1 MSKFLWS
8 YLLISPAVLGATL
21 VVSSSAMAADAQQ
34 AADAVNPAVAKAE
47 TAETSEAKLNALA
60 AVSETTA
67 ASEPVEEIS
76 PVAGSETHAAIEDSA
91 TAATE
96 SAIVGANTAP
106 AEAEPQAA
114 SQPTSESLAAVEPT
128 VAQPVENSAPAA
140 QLEIPAP
147 AATALP
153 EQIGAV
159 QLETPA
165 PAVAESAEQSLPQ
178 PAESL
183 AQTAAPQEQNPA
195 ATLEQ
200 LNEYSSEGAAGGETQ
215 GQVTSV
221 SQLSDVRPTDW
232 AFQALQSL
240 VERYGCIA
248 GYPDGTFRGN
258 RAMTR
263 YEFAAGLNACLDKVS
278 ELIRGGTG
286 NFATR
291 DDLAALQRLQ
301 EEFAAELATLRGRVD
316 ALEARTSELEANQ
329 FSTTTKLTGEAIFA
343 LSDDFGGNVGLFG
356 RDERR
361 LGSDNNE
368 AVFQQRVRLN
378 LNTSFTGRDL
388 LLTRLQ
394 VGNGRNFN
402 LGATSEGTQTWN
414 VVGRTDN
421 VVALDTLLYKFP
433 VGQRLNVSLIANA
446 GVWDDIMPTV
456 NPYFEDF
463 DGGNGALSAFGQRN
477 PIYRLGGGAGIGF
490 DYAFGGRGLLGGV
503 FGPTSLSFG
512 YLASNAAS
520 PVKGAGLLNGDYAAM
535 GQLTFT
541 PGRNLQVAFNYN
553 HGYFNRGNFGFDNG
567 LGNGIDNLGG
577 FTGTGVANSLNGLS
591 EGFDGFG
598 ARKVVTNSYGAQ
610 ASLRL
615 SPRFILG
622 GWAGLTNARIL
633 GIGDARIW
641 NYAVTLALPDLG
653 KEGNLLGFVVGREP
667 YLDKLE
673 AASSLRSF
681 RNDDSYHVEGFYKFQ
696 LSDNISVTPGVIWVT
711 NPNQDDRNDD
721 IIIGTLRTTF
731 TF

>member
-21 VVSSSAMAADAQQ
+21 VVSSSAIAADAQSAADVIQPQ
-34 AADAVNPAVAKAE
+34 AATTE
-47 TAETSEAKLNALA
+47 TAETSEINLNALA
-60 AVSETTA
+60 AVPETSA
-67 ASEPVEEIS
+67 ANLVEEIS
-76 PVAGSETHAAIEDSA
+76 KSAGSETQPASA
-91 TAATE
+91 VPVEIAATEE
-96 SAIVGANTAP
+96 SAIVANTA
-106 AEAEPQAA
+106 AEVANPQAV
-114 SQPTSESLAAVEPT
+114 SEPKSESLAAVEPT
-128 VAQPVENSAPAA
+128 VAQPTTTPV
-140 QLEIPAP
+140 
-147 AATALP
+147 AATAQP

-159 QLETPA
+159 QLETIA
-165 PAVAESAEQSLPQ
+165 PALAESAQPSLPK
-178 PAESL
+178 PAEAL
-183 AQTAAPQEQNPA
+183 AQTAAPATQNPG

-200 LNEYSSEGAAGGETQ
+200 LNQYSTEGAAGGETQ

-248 GYPDGTFRGN
+248 GYPDGTYRGN

-263 YEFAAGLNACLDKVS
+263 YEFAAGLNACLDKVN
-278 ELIRGGTG
+278 ELIKAGTS
-286 NFATR
+286 NLATKE
-291 DDLAALQRLQ
+291 DLAALQRLQ

-316 ALEARTSELEANQ
+316 ALEARTAELEANQ

-343 LSDDFGGNVGLFG
+343 LSDDFGGDVRIFG
-356 RDERR
+356 TDGRR
-361 LGSDNNE
+361 IGSNNNE

-394 VGNGRNFN
+394 VGNGQNFN
-402 LGATSEGTQTWN
+402 LGATKEGNQTWN
-414 VVGRTDN
+414 VVGRNDN
-421 VVALDTLLYKFP
+421 VFHLDTLLYKFP
-433 VGQRLNVSLIANA
+433 LSARTNVTIAANA
-446 GVWDDIMPTV
+446 GVWDDIIPTV

-463 DGGNGALSAFGQRN
+463 DGGNGSLSTFGQRN

-512 YLASNAAS
+512 YLASSAANPS
-520 PVKGAGLLNGDYAAM
+520 KGAGLFNGDYAAM

-553 HGYFNRGNFGFDNG
+553 HGYFNGGNFGFDNG
-567 LGNGIDNLGG
+567 LANGKDQLGG
-577 FTGTGVANSLNGLS
+577 FTGTGLANSINGLT
-591 EGFDGFG
+591 EGANG
-598 ARKVVTNSYGAQ
+598 RKVVSNSYGAQ

-615 SPRFILG
+615 SKRFILG
-622 GWAGLTNARIL
+622 GWAGLTNARVI
-633 GIGDARIW
+633 GTGDARIW
-641 NYAVTLALPDLG
+641 NYAVTLAFPDLG
-653 KEGNLLGFVVGREP
+653 KEGNLLGVVVGREP
-667 YLDKLE
+667 YLDKLD
-673 AASSLRSF
+673 APRSLRSF
-681 RNDDSYHVEGFYKFQ
+681 RNDTSWHVEGFYKFQ
-696 LSDNISVTPGVIWVT
+696 LTDNISVTPGVIWVT
-711 NPNQDDRNDD
+711 NPNQNDDNDD

>member
-21 VVSSSAMAADAQQ
+21 VVSSSAIAADAQS
-34 AADAVNPAVAKAE
+34 AADLIQPQTAKTE
-47 TAETSEAKLNALA
+47 TAEISEANLNDLA
-60 AVSETTA
+60 AVAETTTAQSVAENSQSVVSETQPPSA
-67 ASEPVEEIS
+67 VPVEI
-76 PVAGSETHAAIEDSA
+76 
-91 TAATE
+91 AATE
-96 SAIVGANTAP
+96 SAIAANTAP
-106 AEAEPQAA
+106 EVANPSSASEPK
-114 SQPTSESLAAVEPT
+114 SESLAAVEPT
-128 VAQPVENSAPAA
+128 VVEPIATPVAESAQ
-140 QLEIPAP
+140 
-147 AATALP
+147 P

-159 QLETPA
+159 QLESIA
-165 PAVAESAEQSLPQ
+165 PVVAESAQPSLPK
-178 PAESL
+178 PAESV
-183 AQTAAPQEQNPA
+183 AQTATPATQNPG

-200 LNEYSSEGAAGGETQ
+200 LSEYSSEGAAGGETQ

-278 ELIRGGTG
+278 ELIRSGTG
-286 NFATR
+286 NLATKE
-291 DDLAALQRLQ
+291 DLAALQRLQ
-301 EEFAAELATLRGRVD
+301 EEFAAELTTLRGRVD
-316 ALEARTSELEANQ
+316 VLEAKTSELEANQ

-343 LSDDFGGNVGLFG
+343 LSDDFGSKGHSN
-356 RDERR
+356 
-361 LGSDNNE
+361 NNE

-394 VGNGRNFN
+394 VGNGQRFN
-402 LGATSEGTQTWN
+402 LGATNEGTQTWN

-421 VVALDTLLYKFP
+421 VFALDSLLYKFP
-433 VGQRLNVSLIANA
+433 VGQRLNVTLAANA
-446 GVWDDIMPTV
+446 VWDDIIPTT

-512 YLASNAAS
+512 YLASNAAN
-520 PVKGAGLLNGDYAAM
+520 PTKGAGLFNGDYAAM

-541 PGRNLQVAFNYN
+541 PGRNLQVALNYN

-567 LGNGIDNLGG
+567 LGNGPGSLGG
-577 FTGTGVANSLNGLS
+577 FTGTGVANSINGLS
-591 EGFDGFG
+591 DGFAGFG
-598 ARKVVTNSYGAQ
+598 ARKVVSNSYGAQ

-615 SPRFILG
+615 NPRFILG

-633 GIGDARIW
+633 GVGDARIW

-673 AASSLRSF
+673 AAGSLSSF
-681 RNDDSYHVEGFYKFQ
+681 RNDQSWHLEGFYKYQ
-696 LSDNISVTPGVIWVT
+696 LTDNISVTPGVIWVT
-711 NPNQDDRNDD
+711 NPNQNRDNDD

-731 TF
+731 MF